1 MNNVVRLSDHR
12 RESRMVAFDR
22 RELNALLSLYSRRVR
37 RGEWRD
43 YAIDQGPGMA
53 MFAVFRTS
61 ADRPA
66 FTILK
71 LAGATGKPGDYLVC
85 SGRRTLRRAAT
96 LPEALAVFERRLK
109 LVSASS

>member
-1 MNNVVRLSDHR
+1 MNNLVRLSDHR

-22 RELNALLSLYSRRVR
+22 RELNSLLSLYSRRVM

-53 MFAVFRTS
+53 MFAVFRVST
-61 ADRPA
+61 DRPA

-71 LAGATGKPGDYLVC
+71 LAGATGKQGDYLVC

-96 LPEALAVFERRLK
+96 LSEALSVFERRLK
-109 LVSASS
+109 LVSS

>member
-1 MNNVVRLSDHR
+1 MTNVVRLSDLR
-12 RESRMVAFDR
+12 RESRLVAFNR
-22 RELNALLSLYSRRVR
+22 RELNALLSLYSQRVM

-53 MFAVFRTS
+53 MFAVFRNS
-61 ADRPA
+61 ADRPL

-71 LAGATGKPGDYLVC
+71 LAGGGSKAGDYLVC

-96 LPEALAVFERRLK
+96 LGDALQVFERKLK
-109 LVSASS
+109 LVSS

>member
-1 MNNVVRLSDHR
+1 MTNVVRLSDLR
-12 RESRMVAFDR
+12 RESRLVAFDR
-22 RELNALLSLYSRRVR
+22 RELNALLSLYSRRVM

-53 MFAVFRTS
+53 MFAVFRNS
-61 ADRPA
+61 ADRPL

-71 LAGATGKPGDYLVC
+71 LAGGGGKAGDYLVC

-96 LPEALAVFERRLK
+96 LSEALSVFERKLK
-109 LVSASS
+109 VVSS

>member
-1 MNNVVRLSDHR
+1 MNNVGRLSDLR
-12 RESRMVAFDR
+12 RESRLVAFNR
-22 RELNALLSLYSRRVR
+22 RELNALLSLYSQRVM

-53 MFAVFRTS
+53 MFAVFRNS
-61 ADRPA
+61 ADRPL

-71 LAGATGKPGDYLVC
+71 LAGGGSKAGDYLVC

-96 LPEALAVFERRLK
+96 LGDALQVFERKLK
-109 LVSASS
+109 LVSS